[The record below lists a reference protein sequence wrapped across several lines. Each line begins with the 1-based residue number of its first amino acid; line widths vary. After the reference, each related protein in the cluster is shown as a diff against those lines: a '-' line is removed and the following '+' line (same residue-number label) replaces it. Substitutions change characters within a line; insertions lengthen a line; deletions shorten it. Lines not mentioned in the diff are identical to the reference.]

1 MSSIKTGITVLC
13 AFALGLV
20 PVVAMAA
27 ELPPVPPPAGET
39 INVTGFEDTDVPDVQ
54 NCIASADPAYDI
66 ECPTLREAVMYANG
80 SLLPSM
86 DTINLPAGTY
96 TLATVGTDEVFAA
109 CVDGD
114 ANAPAVTNTPD
125 ASIGDLDITD
135 SVIINGAGPDTT
147 IVEWP
152 LGAVE
157 ADRVFHVYNA
167 TGDVFADFNGL
178 RVSNGMLLEEFLCQ
192 GPPTTLDPPPDPE
205 LPTAWVGRRAGGGIA
220 IGPAANT
227 VLDDPNIAG
236 DENSAG
242 RGGSQKPG
250 DPGGEIGGT
259 YTVTLT
265 EVVLDTNL
273 SDGDGGG
280 LYNSG
285 PLTANRIGIIGNI
298 SGTNGGGIYNEGMT
312 LIDTAV
318 IQDNQSEGGGGMFA
332 TGNPAVPV
340 DILNSTFSGNQAIGG
355 GAISGRVVPINI
367 TNSTISG
374 NTGVDVGGGIYS
386 NGVVALVHATIVD
399 NRAVGAEAFGGAGIN
414 VFNSGLVSV
423 TLIDTLLSNN
433 TAGSGLEGPPRGANC
448 GCTGNQPDCILDAPA
463 RKIMT
468 LGYNLSDDTS
478 CNLDAAG
485 DLQEGIDPK
494 IGPLAN
500 NGGLTMTHKLLT
512 GSPAI
517 NSGFVVAGITTDQRG
532 KKRDKKPDIGAYEVT
547 LLVGGGGGGGGG
559 CSMRTAQ
566 PASVDPLFALMLLVS
581 MAWIGTGRLQKRR
594 A

>member
-1 MSSIKTGITVLC
+1 MSSTRRGITI
-13 AFALGLV
+13 LGA
-20 PVVAMAA
+20 VVIGTTTLLAMAV
-27 ELPPVPPPAGET
+27 EEPPVPPPAGET
-39 INVTGFEDTDVPDVQ
+39 INVTGFADTAEPDVQ
-54 NCIASADPAYDI
+54 NCMASADLAYDI

-96 TLATVGTDEVFAA
+96 TLSTVGVDEVFAA

-114 ANAPAVTNTPD
+114 ADAPAVTNIPD
-125 ASIGDLDITD
+125 AGTGDLDITD
-135 SVIINGAGPDTT
+135 SVIINGAGPDRTV
-147 IVEWP
+147 VEWP
-152 LGAVE
+152 QGAAE

-178 RVSNGMLLEEFLCQ
+178 RVSHGMLLEEFLCQ
-192 GPPTTLDPPPDPE
+192 GPPTTLEPPPVPE

-220 IGPAANT
+220 VGPAANT
-227 VLDDPNIAG
+227 VLDDPNITG

-265 EVVLDTNL
+265 EVVLDTNM

-312 LIDTAV
+312 LIDTAIV
-318 IQDNQSEGGGGMFA
+318 QDNQSEGGGGIFA
-332 TGNPAVPV
+332 TGNPDVPV
-340 DILNSTFSGNQAIGG
+340 DILNSTFSGNQAVGG
-355 GAISGRVVPINI
+355 GAISGRVVPINV

-386 NGVVALVHATIVD
+386 NGVVALAYVTIAD
-399 NRAVGAEAFGGAGIN
+399 NRAIGAEAFGGAGIN
-414 VFNSGLVSV
+414 VFNSALASV

-433 TAGSGLEGPPRGANC
+433 TAGSGVEGPPRDANC
-448 GCTGNQPDCILDAPA
+448 GCTGNQPDCVLDAPA

-468 LGYNLSDDTS
+468 LGFNLSDDTS
-478 CNLDAAG
+478 CNLDAVG
-485 DLQEGIDPK
+485 DQTEGIDPM
-494 IGPLAN
+494 IGPLAD
-500 NGGLTMTHKLLT
+500 NGGLTMTHKLLA
-512 GSPAI
+512 GSLAI
-517 NSGFVVAGITTDQRG
+517 DNGIAIEGITTDQRG
-532 KKRDKKPDIGAYEVT
+532 YTRGRKPDIGAYEVS
-547 LLVGGGGGGGGG
+547 LVYAGGGGGGG
-559 CSMRTAQ
+559 CSMRTAAT
-566 PASVDPLFALMLLVS
+566 ASVDPLLALMLLS
-581 MAWIGTGRLQKRR
+581 SAAWIGSGRRQKSRE
-594 A
+594 